1 METSRIIKNESMYIL
16 GISAF
21 YHDSAACLY
30 KNSTLLGAAEEE
42 RFTGIK
48 GDSSFPIKT
57 IKWLLRSNGIKISDI
72 SVVCWYENPELKRQ
86 RVLETFKRKPFKN
99 IKRIF
104 SYFLKNHNWD
114 IKEVLKREIG
124 FKNKI
129 HLVNHHLSHACLSY
143 FTSPFNECTIV
154 TVDGVGEKETLTI
167 STASLNSIKK
177 LKSAEYPHSL
187 GLFYSAFTSFLGFKP
202 NEGEYKVMGLAAY
215 GDPSV
220 YYEKIKDIIAFQN
233 GELKVNMDFFSWDY
247 SDEIMFNWKLADYL
261 SIDPRDPSEKS
272 ISLQYKHIAASVQ
285 LIYEE
290 TLFDILDH
298 SYELNMSN
306 NLCLGG
312 GCAYNGLAN
321 AKISRNT
328 PYKKIWVPL
337 SPSDGG
343 SAIGACLHYINVVK
357 GLRRKGQID
366 PYQGPSFKDKEISR
380 ILEKYKILVSFD
392 HLETSDVIKKT
403 AELLNRGNVI
413 GWFQG
418 RMEFGARALGNRSIL
433 ASPLYKDMQDRIN
446 SVIKK
451 REMFRP
457 FAPSVVLED
466 ANKYFEIENPI
477 PYMNMVVKVR
487 PEHDLPAITHID
499 GTARVQT
506 VVQFDNP
513 RFYRLLKRFGD
524 LSGVPILLN
533 TSFNFKDQTIT
544 LDPEDAIIRFL
555 DSEMNYLVIDNFLIS
570 KKN

>member
-1 METSRIIKNESMYIL
+1 MYIL

-48 GDSSFPIKT
+48 GDSSLPIKT
-57 IKWLLRSNGIKISDI
+57 IEWLLKSNGLKIGDI
-72 SVVCWYENPELKRQ
+72 AVVCWYENPDLKRQ
-86 RVLETFKRKPFKN
+86 RVLETFKRNPIKN
-99 IKRIF
+99 AKRIF
-104 SYFLKNHNWD
+104 NYILEDQNWD
-114 IKEVLKREIG
+114 IKKILRREIG
-124 FKNKI
+124 FKNRI
-129 HLVNHHLSHACLSY
+129 HVVNHHLSHACLAY
-143 FTSPFNECTIV
+143 FTSPFNECTVV
-154 TVDGVGEKETLTI
+154 TVDGVGEKETITI
-167 STASLNSIKK
+167 SKAFHNVIKK
-177 LKSAEYPHSL
+177 LKSVEYPHSL
-187 GLFYSAFTSFLGFKP
+187 GLFYSAFTAFLGFKP

-220 YYEKIKDIIAFQN
+220 YYDRIKGMISFKDGNLKI
-233 GELKVNMDFFSWDY
+233 NMDLFSWDY
-247 SDEIMFNWKLADYL
+247 SDKVMFSWKLAENL
-261 SIDPRDPSEKS
+261 SVDPRDPDDKS
-272 ISLQYKHIAASVQ
+272 ILPQYKHIAAAVQ

-290 TLFDILDH
+290 ILFKIINH
-298 SYELNMSN
+298 SYELNTSN

-321 AKISRNT
+321 AKISKNT

-343 SAIGACLHYINVVK
+343 SSIGACLHYINVVK
-357 GLRRKGQID
+357 GQKRKGQID
-366 PYQGPSFKDKEISR
+366 PYQGPSFKGSDTIK
-380 ILEKYKILVSFD
+380 ILEKYKILISFE
-392 HLETSDVIKKT
+392 HLETPQIIEST
-403 AELLNRGNVI
+403 AKLLSYGNVI

-418 RMEFGARALGNRSIL
+418 RMEFGSRALGNRSII
-433 ASPLYKDMQDRIN
+433 ASPLVPDMQNRIN

-457 FAPSVVLED
+457 FAPSVILEEAD
-466 ANKYFEIENPI
+466 KYFEIEDPI
-477 PYMNMVVKVR
+477 PYMNMVVKVK
-487 PEHDLPAITHID
+487 PDHNLPAITHVD

-544 LDPEDAIIRFL
+544 LNPEEAVIRFL
-555 DSEMNYLVIDNFLIS
+555 DSDMDYLVIDNFLIS